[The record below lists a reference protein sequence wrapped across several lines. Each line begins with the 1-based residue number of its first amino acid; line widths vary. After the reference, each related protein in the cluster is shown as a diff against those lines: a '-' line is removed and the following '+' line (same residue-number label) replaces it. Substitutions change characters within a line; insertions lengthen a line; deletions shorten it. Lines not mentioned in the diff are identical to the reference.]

1 MSERLAGEILYLDAS
16 ALVKLVQLEPQSGA
30 LVGEVARWRT
40 HVTSVVG
47 AVEVRR
53 AARRSGADP
62 ARVDQVLERIS
73 LLELD
78 DGIRALASAIE
89 PPELRTLD
97 ALHLASAMSLEDDL
111 GAIACYDERLAGAA
125 ALEGIAVVTPR

>member
-1 MSERLAGEILYLDAS
+1 LPGEILYLDSS

-30 LVGEVARWRT
+30 LAREVARWRT

-62 ARVDQVLERIS
+62 ARVDEVLRRIS
-73 LLELD
+73 LIEFD
-78 DGIRALASAIE
+78 AGIRELGSTIE

-97 ALHLASAMSLEDDL
+97 AIHLASAVSLEDDL
-111 GAIACYDERLAGAA
+111 GAIGCYDERLAAAA
-125 ALEGIAVVTPR
+125 ALEGIAVVSPS

>member
-1 MSERLAGEILYLDAS
+1 VAGEILYLDSS
-16 ALVKLVQLEPQSGA
+16 ALVKLVQLEPQSAA
-30 LVGEVARWRT
+30 LAGEVARWRT
-40 HVTSVVG
+40 HITSVVG

-62 ARVDQVLERIS
+62 VRVDQVLARVS
-73 LLELD
+73 LLQLD
-78 DGIRALASAIE
+78 TGIRELAANVG

-97 ALHLASAMSLEDDL
+97 ALHLASAVSLEDDL

-125 ALEGIAVVTPR
+125 ALEGIAVVSPT